1 MIWRFFCHVSR
12 DLKFDLNKRDS
23 WMKRWIK
30 RDSWTIL
37 FCAIYLTLFRRAKL
51 GGVRTLK
58 QVWKSEH
65 FNWWIWLL
73 FLIRNVIVLNFT
85 WTWKNFGYY
94 LWCVKRPR
102 TFFASQYSL
111 THSLLGRR
119 RAYTLSLLGHML
131 TLQAHGR
138 FKPNRFKISKPQARS
153 GGWGGRGSLYIIIL
167 CKTDVQCFLRPRWRV
182 CFLEEHCL

>member
-111 THSLLGRR
+111 THSLLGRQ
-119 RAYTLSLLGHML
+119 RACTLSLLGHVNVTSSWSFQTKTVSKFL
-131 TLQAHGR
+131 NHKHGAGVGGGGGHY
-138 FKPNRFKISKPQARS
+138 ISSYFVKLMFNAS
-153 GGWGGRGSLYIIIL
+153 SVHGEG
-167 CKTDVQCFLRPRWRV
+167 CVF
-182 CFLEEHCL
+182 